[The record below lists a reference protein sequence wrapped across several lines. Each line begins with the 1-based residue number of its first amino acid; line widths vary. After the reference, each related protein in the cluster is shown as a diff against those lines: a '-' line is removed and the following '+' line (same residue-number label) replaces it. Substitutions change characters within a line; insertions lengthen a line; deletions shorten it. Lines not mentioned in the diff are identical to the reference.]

1 VSRGAAVKI
10 LPHFLSVASIAIGKQ
25 TSTGGEQSASTS
37 VIQHRGYH
45 VLDLRLPTLFD
56 FVLDTLD
63 VPKEEIKG
71 KMRDVLT
78 KEAEANATKYEVR
91 SKKVARIKTNAEM
104 EGIEILDDDH
114 VGSQAEKSCLV
125 FKEEQEIQ
133 IGVPLETHMDQR
145 TGTLV
150 FKEDSGRYGSKGPE
164 IINAITAMVRATVG
178 DGEKLFLDQSF
189 CLKRQSDT
197 FGMNVEGKS
206 VVLDDEF
213 QDTPLFEYRPS
224 PYTDIERSVM
234 SYASCIPPGETA
246 SRHWVDS
253 LDVLLSTRNQHD
265 QPFSTRIKL
274 YLINRPE
281 PSDVGQIKNFRS
293 QCPSQNAY
301 ASYLDGNRGMWKSL
315 RIGLIFELYANPA
328 KMYIRPMLLNGLH
341 YRRIIM
347 QAVCPGPLTV
357 RALESEGK
365 PSGIKLETFY
375 ANLLPAPRLSSSLE
389 EYQPEG
395 MKATLLPFQLR
406 TVAWLVDREGDMDSP
421 YQTIGMWEKL
431 PLGSTAD
438 AVDIAYNR
446 ITGEAL
452 PLQKFNA
459 WNKGKGRS
467 ESATLQEDSGFDDT
481 VLQEQRDDFRL
492 RTIRGGMLCDE
503 MGWCYCSS
511 VILHADT
518 VFMLQV

>member
-1 VSRGAAVKI
+1 M
-10 LPHFLSVASIAIGKQ
+10 
-25 TSTGGEQSASTS
+25 
-37 VIQHRGYH
+37 IQQRGYH

-56 FVLDTLD
+56 LVLETLD

-78 KEAEANATKYEVR
+78 GEAKVNAEKNEVR
-91 SKKVARIKTNAEM
+91 SRKAAKMKLNADV
-104 EGIEILDDDH
+104 EGIEILDD

-125 FKEEQEIQ
+125 FKEEQEIR
-133 IGVPLETHMDQR
+133 IGVPLETDMDER

-164 IINAITAMVRATVG
+164 IINALTAMVRASVG
-178 DGEKLFLDQSF
+178 DGEKLFLNQSF
-189 CLKRQSDT
+189 CLKRQSDL

-213 QDTPLFEYRPS
+213 QDTAVFEYRPS

-234 SYASCIPPGETA
+234 SYASCIPPGEST

-253 LDVLLSTRNQHD
+253 LDVLLSTRNQYD

-274 YLINRPE
+274 YLVNRPE
-281 PSDVGQIKNFRS
+281 PSDAGQIKDFRS
-293 QCPSQNAY
+293 HCPSQTAY
-301 ASYLDGNRGMWKSL
+301 TSYLDGNRGIWKSL
-315 RIGLIFELYANPA
+315 RIGLIFEMYANPA
-328 KMYIRPMLLNGLH
+328 KMYIQPMHVHGMHN
-341 YRRIIM
+341 RRIIM

-357 RALESEGK
+357 RALAAEGK
-365 PSGIKLETFY
+365 PPGIKLETFY
-375 ANLLPAPRLSSSLE
+375 ANLLPAPLLSSSLDQ
-389 EYQPEG
+389 YQPEG
-395 MKATLLPFQLR
+395 MTALLPFQLR
-406 TVAWLVDREGDMDSP
+406 TVAWLVDRERDTDSP

-431 PLGSTAD
+431 SLGSTAD

-467 ESATLQEDSGFDDT
+467 ESAILQDSGFDDT
-481 VLQEQRDDFRL
+481 ILQEERDDFRL
-492 RTIRGGMLCDE
+492 RTIRGGMLCEE
-503 MGWCYCSS
+503 MGWCYCCHRQS
-511 VILHADT
+511 VTLTPYSCYRFRKDT
-518 VFMLQV
+518 